1 MDTKAN
7 DHQILPKNIT
17 KAQARDTGMAMVLI
31 CLIVGIFTHNNG
43 WNVAAIALLVLNMT
57 WPSAYTP
64 VAYVWLGLSGLLGS
78 VVSKVL
84 LSIVFFVVVTP
95 IAVLRRMMGKDSMR
109 LKAFKQGQESVM
121 VVRDHTYTAQDVEQP
136 F

>member
-7 DHQILPKNIT
+7 DHEIIPKSIS

-31 CLIVGIFTHNNG
+31 CLIVGLFTHDNG

-64 VAYVWLGLSGLLGS
+64 AAYVWLGLSGLLGT
-78 VVSKVL
+78 VVSKIL

-95 IAVLRRMMGKDSMR
+95 IACLRRAMGKDSMR
-109 LKAFKQGQESVM
+109 LKAFKKGQESVM